1 VPHPRQRLLKGF
13 NCIAD
18 ATEFGEAPPQ
28 LGQEKWLD
36 QVVARGEAGGARW
49 PALVDPIIP
58 TI

>member
-1 VPHPRQRLLKGF
+1 MPHPRQRLLKGF

-36 QVVARGEAGGARW
+36 QVVARGEAAGERS
-49 PALVDPIIP
+49 PDLLDRIFP